1 MTSLRRSINQNYH
14 NTLVHRQ
21 TNTIVVMIGTA
32 SAVEGT
38 VWMQHP
44 EVLPTH
50 WLEGGPSCPPHSSAV
65 ALLLAC

>member
-1 MTSLRRSINQNYH
+1 
-14 NTLVHRQ
+14 
-21 TNTIVVMIGTA
+21 MIGTA
-32 SAVEGT
+32 PAVEGT